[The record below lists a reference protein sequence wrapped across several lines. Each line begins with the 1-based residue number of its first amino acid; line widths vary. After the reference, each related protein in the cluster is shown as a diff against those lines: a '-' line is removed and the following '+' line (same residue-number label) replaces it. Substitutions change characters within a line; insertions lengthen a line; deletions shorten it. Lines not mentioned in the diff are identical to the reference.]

1 MSNKIYSYKVGSE
14 FSTRSSS
21 RITIRAKCLSF
32 FTSKS
37 IIFTSFLLAITY
49 GDLMK
54 VMPFGS
60 SIDAYD
66 LTGQELYEN
75 MENSFKN
82 MPERL
87 NKLFLQVSGNLIFKR
102 SELD

>member
-1 MSNKIYSYKVGSE
+1 
-14 FSTRSSS
+14 
-21 RITIRAKCLSF
+21 
-32 FTSKS
+32 
-37 IIFTSFLLAITY
+37 
-49 GDLMK
+49 MK

-87 NKLFLQVSGNLIFKR
+87 NKLFLQVSGNLIFKLAE
-102 SELD
+102 SD